1 MDKQRTV
8 FYSLIVGFTLMIF
21 PIPSFFFWDDVIEKV
36 ELVFRY
42 FGFFI
47 FILCCLILLR
57 DLYKIILKFLMQEIK
72 KL

>member
-8 FYSLIVGFTLMIF
+8 FYALIVGFTLMIF

-36 ELVFRY
+36 EIVFRY

-47 FILCCLILLR
+47 FILCSLILLMKF
-57 DLYKIILKFLMQEIK
+57 YKLIMTFLKQEIN

>member
-8 FYSLIVGFTLMIF
+8 FYTLIVGFTLMIF
-21 PIPSFFFWDDVIEKV
+21 PIPRFFFWDGVFEKV

-47 FILCCLILLR
+47 FILCCFILLLDFFR
-57 DLYKIILKFLMQEIK
+57 IMVNFLKQEIK